1 MGDDPQALPRHAGE
15 ARHPRLSNDVS
26 VVPDESKSMVS
37 GISICLETRSGE
49 SVSVFLKDPA
59 RSVLKAREHRKP
71 AKAR

>member
-1 MGDDPQALPRHAGE
+1 
-15 ARHPRLSNDVS
+15 
-26 VVPDESKSMVS
+26 MVS